1 MPWEPTKSEGRRTG
15 NTSQESEF
23 GIKYSNMT
31 KYAVIRIGGKQ
42 YKVGEGDQILVD
54 KLTDPKKISSE
65 VLLVSDEGKVSV
77 GKPVLKSEVKLKM
90 VSELEKGEKV
100 EIYKFKAKSRYKR
113 HTGFRAQY
121 SKLLVEKIG

>member
-1 MPWEPTKSEGRRTG
+1 MA
-15 NTSQESEF
+15 
-23 GIKYSNMT
+23 
-31 KYAVIRIGGKQ
+31 KYAVVRINGKQ
-42 YKVGEGDQILVD
+42 YKVSEGDQILVD
-54 KLTDPKKISSE
+54 KLSDPKKVVSE
-65 VLLVSDEGKVSV
+65 VLLTSDEGKVSV
-77 GKPVLKSEVKLKM
+77 GKPVLKSEVKLKV